1 MRGGKRRKDEEK
13 GSSRGE
19 ERRRGGEERG
29 EGIGVHRYLNK
40 TLSALGSPPI
50 VQRRSD
56 SCLCAVVLQTLADET
71 SKCWHYKR

>member
-19 ERRRGGEERG
+19 ERG
-29 EGIGVHRYLNK
+29 EGIGAHRYLNK